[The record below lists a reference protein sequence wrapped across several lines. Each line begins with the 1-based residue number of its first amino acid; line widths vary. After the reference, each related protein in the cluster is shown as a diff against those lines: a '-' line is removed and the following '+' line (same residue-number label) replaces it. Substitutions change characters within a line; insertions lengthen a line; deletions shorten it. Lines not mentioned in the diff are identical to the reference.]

1 MEDAIKKFLYAGVEL
16 ATTAS
21 EQFQKSVSE
30 MVDNNKITTEEG
42 KEKIDEFFET
52 TKGKVKEFETKFNGM
67 AERFDFSTDQNEEL
81 ETLRK
86 KVAELEAKMSKGTK
100 TKATA

>member
-1 MEDAIKKFLYAGVEL
+1 M
-16 ATTAS
+16 
-21 EQFQKSVSE
+21 
-30 MVDNNKITTEEG
+30 
-42 KEKIDEFFET
+42 
-52 TKGKVKEFETKFNGM
+52 
-67 AERFDFSTDQNEEL
+67 TDQNEEL